1 MNQVFTI
8 YSALF
13 LATSLVSFLVAFL
26 AWQRRKVKGAKE
38 LYRLTFAA
46 GIWSFLVIFETS
58 SASETGKIFWAKL
71 AYSGAVTTPMLYLL
85 FVLRFTGKDKYL
97 TVRNTLLL
105 FIIPAITFILALT
118 NEKHKLLWSGFSAI
132 SAKTNIM
139 EYYHGIWFW
148 IGYMAYN
155 YFLLILATLLLF
167 RFIIQQKE
175 AFRSQGLVV
184 FIAALFPWMASVLYL
199 TNASP
204 VPGLDLVPVSIILS
218 STLMAYAIFY
228 IRFLDLAPVAREILL
243 ETLSDGIMA
252 LDGQNRIQDI
262 NEAALA
268 FLGIRNKNII
278 GFTAESAGASENM
291 LLNAAIDPES
301 VDQIEIITGEEI
313 KTFRIIKQEIR
324 NLPGSRLVI
333 IRDITERKL
342 AEEAL
347 LYERTLLRTIIDLIP
362 DAVYVKDI
370 EGRKIFAN
378 PKEVQLSGKKSEHEI
393 IGKTD
398 YDLYPDNESKKS
410 RTEDDYVLQKGRPI
424 IDFDGQLI
432 DFNGNVHSLL
442 ISKVPLRDAHG
453 KITGLVGVSHDIT
466 ARRLTEE
473 KLRESEVNFRTFFE
487 TMDDMIFIASQK
499 GEIFYINNSVT
510 HKLGYTLD
518 ELREKQLLDL
528 RPANKRAEA
537 ELLWKDIFSGK
548 QDSCLLPLVRKDGSF
563 LPVETR
569 VWFGKWDG
577 KDSMFGLSKD
587 LSKEQES
594 LQKFNKIFDNNPALM
609 AISSIPERI
618 FTEVNQVFLA
628 KTGYTREEVI
638 GKTALELGLFLVP
651 EIQDEIVGEIVD
663 NGSAQQREFKV
674 RTKSGVMLDAL
685 FSGEIIESQE
695 KKYFLTVMADISG
708 SKKLEEDIKFQ
719 NDFYSITSKV
729 SERLIQT
736 ESDNLDDEI
745 NRSLEIIGQFNQV
758 DRTYIFDL
766 NPQLDEI
773 SNTFEWCAPGITAEM
788 ENLQNVPFSLV
799 PRWRVAF
806 YKHEHIYIQSVSD
819 LPSELFP
826 EKEILESQGIQSLL
840 TVPMFYGPALIGFIG
855 FDSVTQ
861 QKQWSEQVILLLKV
875 FANVLAGVIYKKK
888 SEIALFKAKQEAEIA
903 NKAKSEFLANMSHE
917 IRTPLNGIIGF
928 TDLMLKTPLNKTQL
942 QYAENVNISGYS
954 LLGIINDILDF
965 SKIEAGK
972 MELDSIKTDLIE
984 LTEQSSDIIKY
995 HASKKGLE
1003 LLLNIQPDMPRFVMA
1018 DPIRLKQ
1025 ILVNLLGN
1033 AVKFTEKGEIELK
1046 ISFKPK
1052 NNSTGLFSFSVRDTG
1067 IGINKEQ
1074 QKKLFK
1080 AFSQADTSTTRRFGG
1095 TGLGLI
1101 ISNMLAEKMGGK
1113 IKIKSEAGKGSDFYY
1128 TIETDYEYG
1137 TKLDFHE
1144 AIDLNRVLVVDDN
1157 DNNRLIL
1164 EHTFL
1169 NWDIGFTGIS
1179 SGSAAVKLIEQSE
1192 PFDLIIMDYHMP
1204 YLNGID
1210 TIRIIREELKLTAEK
1225 LPIILLHSSSDD
1237 IEIYEDCKRLGVR
1250 FNLTKPVKSHE
1261 LLHYLKNIHTKT
1273 DILSYNI
1280 DEVPH
1285 DAVIRVF
1292 EKNSP
1297 VILIA
1302 EDVFL
1307 NMLLI
1312 TTIIGQLVPKA
1323 KIIEAIN
1330 GKEALAAVKK
1340 SSPTLIF
1347 MDIQMPEMDGI
1358 ETAVAIRRY
1367 EEGKNM
1373 HIPIVALTAGAIK
1386 GEEQKCREAG
1396 MDDFLTKPIIPN
1408 DLFKVLEK
1416 YLTLIPTTTRMT
1428 SAGTNQGES
1437 HLHFDEQLLIQR
1449 FGNDTDF
1456 WEDLIG
1462 SVLTEF
1468 PEYIRVLDDALDK
1481 NKSGEIQTLA
1491 HSMKGASL
1499 NMYFYQLAELANEL
1513 EKASNTEPE
1522 KLRTVFNRIV
1532 QEWELIQSIL
1542 QERK

>member
-1 MNQVFTI
+1 MNQVFTV
-8 YSALF
+8 YSVLF
-13 LATSLVSFLVAFL
+13 LATSLVSFFVAFL
-26 AWQRRKVKGAKE
+26 AWQRRNVKAAKE
-38 LYRLTFAA
+38 LYRLTLAA

-71 AYSGAVTTPMLYLL
+71 AYSGAVTTPILYLL

-97 TVRNTLLL
+97 TVRNMLLL

-132 SAKTNIM
+132 STETNIM
-139 EYYHGIWFW
+139 EYSHGLWFW

-155 YFLLILATLLLF
+155 YFLLIVATLLLF
-167 RFIIQQKE
+167 RFILLQKE
-175 AFRSQGLVV
+175 TFRSQGLVV
-184 FIAALFPWMASVLYL
+184 FIAALFPWMASVIYL
-199 TNASP
+199 TNTSP

-243 ETLSDGIMA
+243 ETLSDGILA

-262 NEAALA
+262 NEAAMNY
-268 FLGIRNKNII
+268 LGIRNKNVI
-278 GFTAESAGASENM
+278 GLSAGSSGATVTL
-291 LLNAAIDPES
+291 LLNAVIDDEP
-301 VDQIEIITGEEI
+301 VHQIEINTSDGI
-313 KTFRIIKQEIR
+313 KIFRIIKKEIR
-324 NLPGSRLVI
+324 DLPGSRLAI
-333 IRDITERKL
+333 IADITERKL
-342 AEEAL
+342 A
-347 LYERTLLRTIIDLIP
+347 
-362 DAVYVKDI
+362 
-370 EGRKIFAN
+370 
-378 PKEVQLSGKKSEHEI
+378 
-393 IGKTD
+393 
-398 YDLYPDNESKKS
+398 
-410 RTEDDYVLQKGRPI
+410 
-424 IDFDGQLI
+424 
-432 DFNGNVHSLL
+432 
-442 ISKVPLRDAHG
+442 
-453 KITGLVGVSHDIT
+453 
-466 ARRLTEE
+466 EE

-518 ELREKQLLDL
+518 ELRGKQLLDL
-528 RPANKRAEA
+528 RPENKRAEA
-537 ELLWKDIFSGK
+537 ELLRKDIFSGK
-548 QDSCLLPLVRKDGSF
+548 QASCLLPLVRKDGSF

-587 LSKEQES
+587 LGKEQES

-651 EIQDEIVGEIVD
+651 EIQDDIVGEIAD

-695 KKYFLTVMADISG
+695 KKYFLTVMADITG
-708 SKKLEEDIKFQ
+708 SKKLEEDIKLQ

-806 YKHEHIYIQSVSD
+806 HKHEHIYIQSVSD
-819 LPSELFP
+819 LPDELLP

-861 QKQWSEQVILLLKV
+861 QKHWSEQVILLLKV

-942 QYAENVNISGYS
+942 QYVENVNISGYS

-1046 ISFKPK
+1046 ISFTPK

-1074 QKKLFK
+1074 QKKLFR

-1113 IKIKSEAGKGSDFYY
+1113 IKIISEAGKGSDFYF

-1144 AIDLNRVLVVDDN
+1144 ATDLNRVLVIDDN

-1204 YLNGID
+1204 YLNGIE
-1210 TIRIIREELKLTAEK
+1210 TIRIIREELKLSAEK

-1280 DEVPH
+1280 NEVPR

-1386 GEEQKCREAG
+1386 GEEEKCREAG
-1396 MDDFLTKPIIPN
+1396 MDDFLTKPIIPS

-1416 YLTLIPTTTRMT
+1416 YLTLIPTFTGTISTGT
-1428 SAGTNQGES
+1428 SKGES

-1449 FGNDTDF
+1449 FGNDPDL
-1456 WEDLIG
+1456 WNDLIG

-1468 PEYIRVLDDALDK
+1468 PEYIRALDDALEK

-1542 QERK
+1542 QERNV